1 MGTILLP
8 ILTVPS
14 EFLYCEH
21 VLHRS
26 LLKYVFDK
34 CILGIDSC
42 VAKVPELSDQMWVWC
57 HLCSQPGVLP
67 SGPLSFRIV
76 WKYLSPMAWESEAV
90 TSGCLLT
97 MVWIHNKDSLN
108 ISSLLVACLVTQLCL
123 TLCDPRDWSPPGS
136 SVCGILQAR
145 IPEWVAVPSS
155 RGSSQPR
162 DWTCNCY
169 ILCIGRQVLCQW
181 CYLGSPRRG

>member
-42 VAKVPELSDQMWVWC
+42 VAKVPELSDQM
-57 HLCSQPGVLP
+57 
-67 SGPLSFRIV
+67 
-76 WKYLSPMAWESEAV
+76 
-90 TSGCLLT
+90 
-97 MVWIHNKDSLN
+97 
-108 ISSLLVACLVTQLCL
+108 
-123 TLCDPRDWSPPGS
+123 
-136 SVCGILQAR
+136 
-145 IPEWVAVPSS
+145 
-155 RGSSQPR
+155 
-162 DWTCNCY
+162 
-169 ILCIGRQVLCQW
+169 
-181 CYLGSPRRG
+181 